1 MSCRPFAT
9 SDPGPGRLEPAAP
22 CDWEQ
27 PGGRVR
33 SAEFVL
39 ALLIAVA
46 ALVTIA
52 RRLGIA
58 YPIFLVIGGLLLGLV
73 PGLPR
78 PHVEPDLIFVLVLPP
93 ILYTTAF
100 FTPLRS
106 LGANLGNI
114 SSLAIGLIIATAA
127 AVAVVAH
134 ALIGGITWPVAL
146 ALGAIVAPSDE
157 IAAAAI
163 VARLAVPRRIVT
175 LLEGESLLNDATALT
190 IYRIAVA
197 AAVGGALSWTGAL
210 TTFAVAALGGW
221 AIGLAVG
228 WTIAQIRTRIEDTP
242 VEITI
247 SLLTPYAAFLP
258 AEQLGASGVI
268 AAVVAG
274 LYLGRRGSH
283 IMGADVRL
291 TGRAVWETITFLL
304 YGFVFILT
312 GLEMPQLLRSLTLTT
327 AIQLV
332 GIGVAVT
339 GVLVAVRAL
348 WIFATA
354 YVPPLLRGQP
364 RTPHLFAHSLV
375 LSWAG
380 MRGVVS
386 LAVALALPLSLPDGG
401 PFPAREAILVVT
413 LTVIVLTLLGQG
425 LTLPWLIRA
434 LQLGADAEVR
444 EEEGS
449 ARQELVQAA
458 TRRIDQLYEV
468 WPGHRPLLDR
478 LRDMY
483 RDRSEHVERQRDP
496 STDGEDRELIEHRE
510 IRRTIIDSE
519 REALLRLR
527 TEGAIDDDV
536 MRSLER
542 ELDLEEQRMDA

>member
-1 MSCRPFAT
+1 M
-9 SDPGPGRLEPAAP
+9 
-22 CDWEQ
+22 
-27 PGGRVR
+27 R

-78 PHVEPDLIFVLVLPP
+78 PHVAPDLIFVLVLPP
-93 ILYTTAF
+93 ILYLTAF

-134 ALIGGITWPVAL
+134 ALIAGITWPVAL

-197 AAVGGALSWTGAL
+197 AAVGGALSWTVAL

-228 WTIAQIRTRIEDTP
+228 WIIAQIRTRIEDTP

-283 IMGADVRL
+283 IMGADARL
-291 TGRAVWETITFLL
+291 TGRAVWETVTFLL

-312 GLEMPQLLRSLTLTT
+312 GLEMPQLLRSLTPST

-332 GIGVAVT
+332 GIGVVVT

-354 YVPPLLRGQP
+354 YVPPLLRRQA

-425 LTLPWLIRA
+425 LTLPWLIRS
-434 LQLGADAEVR
+434 LRLGADVEVR

-478 LRDMY
+478 LRDTY

-510 IRRTIIDSE
+510 IRRTVIDSE

-527 TEGAIDDDV
+527 AEGAIDDDV